1 MNNFLCDFTDV
12 EHAKEYCAYENF
24 HPSCSKNEVIV
35 MSSAIYGRM
44 KAGRC
49 LEMDM
54 AAKQDPRWFG
64 CSVDVLK
71 FMDGKC
77 SGKPECNVRV
87 NDQELLRQ
95 ESSCYKDLMKYLES
109 VHACVPGKYLFHSYK
124 KSTLPDQQNRDQAC
138 FINLFVV
145 PGKCVIF

>member
-1 MNNFLCDFTDV
+1 MFFYFTGNV
-12 EHAKEYCAYENF
+12 QAEEYCAYENF

-35 MSSAIYGRM
+35 ITSAIYGRM
-44 KAGRC
+44 KEGRC
-49 LEMDM
+49 LELDKKK
-54 AAKQDPRWFG
+54 AADKQDPQYFG

-77 SGKPECNVRV
+77 SGKPACNVRV

-109 VHACVPGKYLFHSYK
+109 VHLCVPGNYSTHSQLEIRNYV
-124 KSTLPDQQNRDQAC
+124 LPSYAKVDPILNQFLNVQ
-138 FINLFVV
+138 
-145 PGKCVIF
+145 